1 MVELHTQ
8 ANDHEKETLMS
19 PDILDVASF
28 LIKEH
33 EDMSTMK
40 LQKLCYF
47 SQGWALAWTEEPL
60 FDDDFEAW
68 ASGPVSRKLYNEHA
82 SHYSVSV
89 VTGGDATTLS
99 ENQKLIVKAVLD
111 INYHMSGLQLG
122 ELTRMGNPWKVA
134 RKGTP
139 EDLPST
145 EIVTKDSMKNYFD
158 LLATR
163 EANKK
168 YKK

>member
-1 MVELHTQ
+1 
-8 ANDHEKETLMS
+8 MS
-19 PDILDVASF
+19 HDILDVASF

-60 FDDDFEAW
+60 FEDDFEAW

-89 VTGGDATTLS
+89 IAGGDSTALS
-99 ENQKLIVKAVLD
+99 ENQKLIVRAVLG

-139 EDLPST
+139 EGSPST
-145 EIVTKDSMKNYFD
+145 EIVAKDSIKNYFCA
-158 LLATR
+158 LALR
-163 EANKK
+163 ESNNHSNAA
-168 YKK
+168 